1 MLKLPGHTRYAYTP
15 SSSGRTTAGPESA
28 AVAATGKTTRS
39 LRIRAGD
46 WPTGDAG
53 AVQWIKTKPEI
64 NTSDKTE

>member
-1 MLKLPGHTRYAYTP
+1 
-15 SSSGRTTAGPESA
+15 
-28 AVAATGKTTRS
+28 